1 MKRIVAALTALLMTL
16 ACACALGEITVTK
29 KDMALNRSLDKSV
42 SNVLIVMQDGELT
55 DAMMIASIN
64 SKTGRS
70 VMTSVEC
77 DTAVTVPEVG
87 EVALGEV
94 ALGEVYALGD
104 EKSRGLL
111 TARTLNALLDLNIS
125 TYVALDIETLPALVD
140 EIGTLNLWLN
150 DEEAAILNTW
160 PGDNALGGEDVLTYV
175 RIRLDSDY
183 AEKNRSYMVFMD
195 LLQQGLRSKGGT
207 NLLGLGKKLLSVM
220 DTNMNAMAAVTML
233 SAFQAG
239 DDRRELLL
247 ESSMTPEAMREAL
260 YREVYE

>member
-1 MKRIVAALTALLMTL
+1 MKRIAAALTALCLTL

-29 KDMALNRSLDKSV
+29 KDMALNRSLDKAV
-42 SNVLIVMQDGELT
+42 SNILIVMQDGPAT
-55 DAMMIASIN
+55 DAMMIASVN

-70 VMTSVEC
+70 VMTSVQC

-87 EVALGEV
+87 EVKLGK
-94 ALGEVYALGD
+94 VYALGD

-140 EIGTLNLWLN
+140 EIGALNMWLN
-150 DEEAAILNTW
+150 EEEAAILNGL
-160 PGDNALGGEDVLTYV
+160 PGENSLVGEDVLKYV
-175 RIRLDSDY
+175 RIRLESDY
-183 AEKNRSYMVFMD
+183 AEKNRSYGVFMD
-195 LLQQGLRSKGGT
+195 LLQQGLRSKSGA
-207 NLLGLGKKLLSVM
+207 NMLGLGKKLLSAM

-233 SAFQAG
+233 SAFRAG

-247 ESSMTPEAMREAL
+247 ESSMTPETMRETF

>member
-1 MKRIVAALTALLMTL
+1 MKKIVAALTALLMTL
-16 ACACALGEITVTK
+16 ACACALGEIAVTK

-42 SNVLIVMQDGELT
+42 SNVLIIMQDGELT

-247 ESSMTPEAMREAL
+247 ESSMTQEEMRAAF

>member
-1 MKRIVAALTALLMTL
+1 MKKTVAALLALCLTL

-42 SNVLIVMQDGELT
+42 SNVLIIMQDGELT

-77 DTAVTVPEVG
+77 DTAVTVPEV
-87 EVALGEV
+87 GEV

-239 DDRRELLL
+239 DDCRELLL